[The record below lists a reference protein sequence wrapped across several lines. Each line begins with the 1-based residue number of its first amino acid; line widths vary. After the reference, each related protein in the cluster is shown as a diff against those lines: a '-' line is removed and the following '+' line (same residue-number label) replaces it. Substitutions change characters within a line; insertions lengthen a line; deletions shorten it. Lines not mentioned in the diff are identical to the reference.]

1 LTQNNMTIINV
12 RFLIIALF
20 VSLSITGICHA
31 ERDLVSIKAIAKA
44 NREKLLEPASASD
57 SEERRRQLFADAQII
72 FPDATNLPTIDDV
85 RRAWVGP
92 KPLKLLRPYY
102 PREMMAKGT
111 QGDVEIAYLID
122 EEGLVVD
129 TFIIESSDEG
139 FNKSLQFN
147 VLHFWRFTPATID
160 GRPCKSVGIAPIKFR
175 MAEESK

>member
-1 LTQNNMTIINV
+1 MYNKTLLRNTI
-12 RFLIIALF
+12 FLIVFIG
-20 VSLSITGICHA
+20 LSMTGKSNA

-44 NREKLLEPASASD
+44 NKEKRLESASAND
-57 SEERRRQLFADAQII
+57 SEERRRQLFVDAQII

-85 RRAWVGP
+85 RKAWVGP
-92 KPLKLLRPYY
+92 KPLKLRRPNY
-102 PREMMAKGT
+102 PREMMAKGI

-122 EEGLVVD
+122 EKGLVID

-160 GRPCKSVGIAPIKFR
+160 GLPCKSVGIAPITFR

>member
-1 LTQNNMTIINV
+1 MTIISV
-12 RFLIIALF
+12 RFLIFALF
-20 VSLSITGICHA
+20 VSLSIMGMCHA
-31 ERDLVSIKAIAKA
+31 ERDLVSIKAIVKA
-44 NREKLLEPASASD
+44 IREKQLEPASESD
-57 SEERRRQLFADAQII
+57 SEEMRMQLAQMI

-85 RRAWVGP
+85 KKVWVGP
-92 KPLKLLRPYY
+92 KPLKLLRPNY
-102 PREMMAKGT
+102 PREMMAKAV

-122 EEGLVVD
+122 EKGLVID

-160 GRPCKSVGIAPIKFR
+160 GRPCKSVGFAPIKFR